1 MLLIKKVLYKR
12 KYRIFKNCM
21 LGTNNSIYDIK
32 FNESNI
38 ITMLKERNLKGFDI
52 RNLLKDYIF
61 FYNPN
66 HIFIGMLKDKFMN
79 DRKRL

>member
-1 MLLIKKVLYKR
+1 MLLIKKVLYRR
-12 KYRIFKNCM
+12 KYRIFKNAM

-38 ITMLKERNLKGFDI
+38 INMLKERNLKGFDI
-52 RNLLKDYIF
+52 RNLLKAYIF

-66 HIFIGMLKDKFMN
+66 SIFIEMLKDKFMN
-79 DRKRL
+79 DRKRI

>member
-38 ITMLKERNLKGFDI
+38 KGFDI

-66 HIFIGMLKDKFMN
+66 HIFIGMLKDNFMN